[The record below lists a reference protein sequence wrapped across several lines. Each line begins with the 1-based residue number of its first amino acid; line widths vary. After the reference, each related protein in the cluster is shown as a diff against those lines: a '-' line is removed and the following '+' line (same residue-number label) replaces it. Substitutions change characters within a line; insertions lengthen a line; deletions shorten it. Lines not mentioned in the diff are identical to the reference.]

1 MFREFVERYREGL
14 RECFEELAVEKLE
27 RVAEILLR
35 AQREGR
41 KVFFLGNGGSAS
53 TASHMAVDFG
63 KGTAVRGQP
72 RLRAISLTDNIGLI
86 TAWAND
92 AAYESVFQ
100 EQLDNLLEPQD
111 VVVGISASGNSA
123 NVLRAVEFARQ
134 RGAVTIGL
142 IGFGGGKL
150 KDLVDVD
157 ITVSSRNYG
166 QIEDFHLSLDHILSQ
181 YLKEKSELQLPEE
194 MAAKHGEQHLKF
206 FYSTPPATGIQ
217 PAVFFDRDGVIN
229 ERIYGGYIGGWD
241 QFHFLDGIKSAMA
254 SLSKLNLPIIV
265 VSNQASVGRSLLSPA
280 TLREITERFVK
291 ALQEAG
297 ARVSAVYYCPHTP
310 EQGCGC
316 RKPRSGL
323 LEAAARDWRIDLR
336 RSVLIGDSESDV
348 QAARALGCHAILFA
362 ARNGQGDARAETEH
376 SALEFQSVRN
386 ASELEACVRGILSAP
401 VGRV

>member
-14 RECFEELAVEKLE
+14 RECFEELAVDKLE

-63 KGTAVRGQP
+63 KGTAMQGQP

-92 AAYESVFQ
+92 SAYESVFQ

-123 NVLRAVEFARQ
+123 NVLRAMEFARQ

-157 ITVSSRNYG
+157 ITVASRNYG

-181 YLKEKSELQLPEE
+181 YLKAKNGLQLPEE
-194 MAAKHGEQHLKF
+194 TAKNGEQHLKF
-206 FYSTPPATGIQ
+206 FFSAPPATGIR

-229 ERIYGGYIGGWD
+229 ERIYGGYVGGWD

-280 TLREITERFVK
+280 MLREITERFVK

-336 RSVLIGDSESDV
+336 RSVLIGDAESDV
-348 QAARALGCHAILFA
+348 QAARALGCHAILFSA
-362 ARNGQGDARAETEH
+362 HNGQRGARAGTEH

-386 ASELEACVRGILSAP
+386 ASELDACVRGVLSSP
-401 VGRV
+401 VGRG